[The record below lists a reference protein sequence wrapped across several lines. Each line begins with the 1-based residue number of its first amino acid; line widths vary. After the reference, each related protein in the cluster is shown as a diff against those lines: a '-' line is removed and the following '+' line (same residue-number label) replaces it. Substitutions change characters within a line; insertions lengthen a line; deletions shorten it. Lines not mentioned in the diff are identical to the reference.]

1 MSSSNCCFL
10 TCIQVSQEA
19 GQVVWYSHLFQN
31 FPQFIVIHTVKSFAI
46 VNKAEVD
53 VFSGTLLLFWWSSV
67 CWQIGLW
74 FLSFLK
80 PAWTSLRTPGEGV
93 NLTGWP
99 RVLRS
104 PSRHEVVFYG
114 TICLGWLDPLVPTGG
129 GLHDPLEKA
138 AVPKQPDGTDAC
150 WGTTAS
156 MTLGDT
162 GNHTSSHWGPSTG
175 TRFQKLFVEKLF

>member
-1 MSSSNCCFL
+1 M
-10 TCIQVSQEA
+10 
-19 GQVVWYSHLFQN
+19 
-31 FPQFIVIHTVKSFAI
+31 
-46 VNKAEVD
+46 
-53 VFSGTLLLFWWSSV
+53 
-67 CWQIGLW
+67 
-74 FLSFLK
+74 
-80 PAWTSLRTPGEGV
+80 PGEGV

-114 TICLGWLDPLVPTGG
+114 TICLGCLDPLVPTGG

-156 MTLGDT
+156 MTVGDT
-162 GNHTSSHWGPSTG
+162 GNHTSSHGGPSTG
-175 TRFQKLFVEKLF
+175 TRFQKLFVEKMF